1 MTTDKI
7 PVKDIDEYIANFSVE
22 IQIMLNTI
30 RETIRNNAPEAI
42 ETISYSMP
50 AFKFHGMLVY
60 FAAYNHHIGFYPGV
74 LAIESFKNELKGLKT
89 AKGTIRF
96 PLDKPLPIDLISK
109 IVQFRVTENTKK
121 AAAKKKKR

>member
-42 ETISYSMP
+42 
-50 AFKFHGMLVY
+50 
-60 FAAYNHHIGFYPGV
+60 
-74 LAIESFKNELKGLKT
+74 
-89 AKGTIRF
+89 
-96 PLDKPLPIDLISK
+96 
-109 IVQFRVTENTKK
+109 
-121 AAAKKKKR
+121 

>member
-1 MTTDKI
+1 MIKDKI
-7 PVKDIDEYIANFSVE
+7 PAKDIDEYIANFSVE

-30 RETIRNNAPEAI
+30 RETIRNNALEAI
-42 ETISYSMP
+42 ETISHSMP

-74 LAIESFKNELKGLKT
+74 SAIESFKNELKGLKN
-89 AKGTIRF
+89 AKGTIQF